1 MLHQVI
7 EIFVEMITKKK
18 KSCGKNSSDCQC
30 YITKR
35 KFFNYGLMSVK
46 KMSAKRKMSAKSK
59 ISRAAYYQDHGASS
73 SG

>member
-46 KMSAKRKMSAKSK
+46 KMSAKSK
-59 ISRAAYYQDHGASS
+59 IFSAAYYQDHGASS

>member
-18 KSCGKNSSDCQC
+18 NHMEKTVQC

-46 KMSAKRKMSAKSK
+46 KMSAKSK

>member
-46 KMSAKRKMSAKSK
+46 KMSAKSK